1 MTTLILCRHGNT
13 FAPGQTPRRV
23 GARTDIPLVDS
34 GREQAK
40 KIGQWLKANNI
51 KPQMTYTSEL
61 IRTQETAR
69 IALGEAGLLPAIF
82 PLKIFNEIDY
92 GPDENMP
99 EDTVKDRVGE
109 AALKDWD
116 ERAIVPP
123 GWAFDPAACI
133 THWRDFAAHIVADEQ
148 ECVMVVTSN
157 GMARFAPHITGDFD
171 GFVRAHGLKMATG
184 AISVLEFEHDLWSIT
199 HWNIKP

>member
-13 FAPGQTPRRV
+13 FAPGETPRRV
-23 GARTDIPLVDS
+23 GARTDIPLVES

-40 KIGQWLKANNI
+40 KIGVWLKAQGLH
-51 KPQMTYTSEL
+51 PQMTYTSEL
-61 IRTQETAR
+61 KRTQETAQM
-69 IALGEAGLLPAIF
+69 ALSAAGWPTAIF

-99 EDTVKDRVGE
+99 EDAVKARVGE
-109 AALKDWD
+109 AAIVDWD
-116 ERAIVPP
+116 ARAIVPP
-123 GWAFDPAACI
+123 GWTFNPVECI
-133 THWRDFAAHIVADEQ
+133 AQWRDFAAHIVADEQ

-157 GMARFAPHITGDFD
+157 GIARFAPYITGDFD
-171 GFVRAHGLKMATG
+171 GFIRTHGLKMATG
-184 AISVLEFEHDLWSIT
+184 SISVLEFEHGLWSVK